1 MSEEFDR
8 EAERERLRRQLEE
21 EEEDRK
27 ATQQMSELLLKGAT
41 MTNKHC
47 DQCGDPVFRYQGQE
61 FCPTCQQT
69 VASRDSAGQQA
80 AAEESAEGPSPSAE
94 PEPEPHPDTDP
105 EIEQETASQQ
115 SDPSAMGT
123 RTPSR
128 PEPSSQPAAAGDLGE
143 ARASLVRKLSTLAR
157 QAEATDDVG
166 RSRELLAAA
175 REAAE
180 AISALEKARR

>member
-47 DQCGDPVFRYQGQE
+47 DQCGDPIFRYQGQE

-69 VASRDSAGQQA
+69 VASQDSGGQQA
-80 AAEESAEGPSPSAE
+80 EAEESVEQPQPSAE
-94 PEPEPHPDTDP
+94 PEPTPQPDPQPQIDRETVEPQP
-105 EIEQETASQQ
+105 
-115 SDPSAMGT
+115 DPSADE
-123 RTPSR
+123 SR
-128 PEPSSQPAAAGDLGE
+128 PQPEPQPQPAATGDLGE

-166 RSRELLAAA
+166 RSRKLLAAA

>member
-41 MTNKHC
+41 MTNRHC
-47 DQCGDPVFRYQGQE
+47 DQCGDPIFRYQGQA
-61 FCPTCQQT
+61 FCPTCQRT
-69 VASRDSAGQQA
+69 VAGGGGDTQA
-80 AAEESAEGPSPSAE
+80 AADQDAPSAESDETGEGEDGSAEAPARTPETGRTATDRAGQASPSAQGSS
-94 PEPEPHPDTDP
+94 PEP
-105 EIEQETASQQ
+105 
-115 SDPSAMGT
+115 
-123 RTPSR
+123 
-128 PEPSSQPAAAGDLGE
+128 AATGDLGE
-143 ARASLVRKLSTLAR
+143 VRASLVRKLSTLAH

-166 RSRELLAAA
+166 RSRNILAAA

-180 AISALEKARR
+180 AIAALDNARR